1 MAESFSAIKL
11 MKIYSLIIAMIFGAA
26 LASPGTVLVSDHF
39 DNNTIAGSGVG
50 NTMTLNDG
58 WDVVLTGTASS
69 NLTSV
74 GTGFSTATGSMVGA
88 DDVFSRGFSFTF
100 TPGDSYH
107 LASLRVKAGH
117 ASGGGQNRSATSDLS
132 VTISNGGTNI
142 FTQAVSYTNP
152 NGQFVNVFFA
162 PGVTTPLD
170 SATQYTVTVLASNTT
185 SGGPVYDFVE
195 LQADPV
201 RDLTYTALPRDLQV
215 VPRDRATDTAVVPI
229 SGEVVVG
236 TPEEIIL
243 RVYRDDVLSS
253 ETSQALVYVDG
264 AAPFLFAPV
273 IAAELNNYDFEVFL
287 VDTGVETSVTR
298 VEDVV
303 AGDVFIIQGQS
314 NADAQMYNGSA
325 SENENPF
332 LRSFGLNSE
341 DGTITEFDLSW
352 RTAKGDGSR
361 DVEGGVG
368 QWGLRMGRLF
378 VDTHNIPIAILNGAR
393 GATAIG
399 YFQRN
404 DADAADRT
412 TNYGRLLY
420 RAQMAGVTNAV
431 RAILWYQGESDNGD
445 GATHETGFIALSDDW
460 RVDYPQVERIY
471 IHQLHVGCGVT
482 KEEVDLRD
490 RQRRLPDT
498 FPDMSVMSTT
508 GNFGHEGCHYAYET
522 GYKVIGNHI
531 AALVGVDLY
540 GSTTTANTTAP
551 NFQHMYFSQ
560 PGFDEITIVMRE
572 PGDMLVFDAAAVT
585 DFILQGSTGVT
596 VTGGTITANNTIVL
610 SLSGDASLAEG
621 LKYTGGAW
629 VTNAAGIGL
638 LAFTNDVIYASA
650 EDVLASQA
658 ALYQSNFDTAV
669 DLAATGLA
677 SVGAAS
683 DDWTLNMTYD
693 RAEFADGDDVVN
705 SRAVLSSTNTFQST
719 EGFTLNVTFL
729 QAQTGI
735 NSFSIG
741 LVTADYGPAVY
752 PWLNKAALGAYGIG
766 FTTAGQATV
775 NHGGPGLIFNDGSTA
790 DKNYT
795 SLDYLS
801 TSQTYAPSGIE
812 QTLSLTVTATDWSYS
827 LNGAPPTTGTHT
839 FDTTK
844 HYRFTTYVQGDNT
857 NADDVDGTY
866 ISNIT
871 VTAVAPAPSL
881 PVIASYDFN
890 DATPANQLKDTA
902 HSADVNASDFAFG
915 GGLINSMTN
924 GTGAYNYDGVT
935 DQYSIF
941 GGIGDLGFSTAEPT
955 TLATAI
961 SEDDYLEFSITPEVG
976 QTLDLGVL
984 SWRQWAM
991 HSSRSADDWDIF
1003 ISYDGFASAPLVG
1016 DAFATGSANL
1026 GGSFQQ
1032 EGGYQFWNAQS
1043 VDLSGEA
1050 TLSADDTLTV
1060 RLYMHGR
1067 INANDSN
1074 TDTGFDEFSLTGTV
1088 AEATPSFDSWATTNG
1103 IDGELPGDDFD
1114 FDGMTNLMEYALG
1127 QDPTA
1132 SDVPADTLD
1141 GITVTYTKGAD
1152 AIANGDVDYIIQE
1165 SDDLGVTDPWTAVVT
1180 QAAPDASLTISYTLP
1195 TPDSTNQPKVFVRLN
1210 IVEAP

>member
-1 MAESFSAIKL
+1 

-58 WDVVLTGTASS
+58 WDVDLTSSASS

-162 PGVTTPLD
+162 PGVTTLLD

-287 VDTGVETSVTR
+287 VHGGVETSVTR

-368 QWGLRMGRLF
+368 QWGLRMGSLL
-378 VDTHNIPIAILNGAR
+378 VDTHNIPIAILNGAK
-393 GATAIG
+393 GAQSID
-399 YFQRN
+399 YFERN

-490 RQRRLPDT
+490 RQRR
-498 FPDMSVMSTT
+498 
-508 GNFGHEGCHYAYET
+508 
-522 GYKVIGNHI
+522 
-531 AALVGVDLY
+531 
-540 GSTTTANTTAP
+540 
-551 NFQHMYFSQ
+551 
-560 PGFDEITIVMRE
+560 
-572 PGDMLVFDAAAVT
+572 
-585 DFILQGSTGVT
+585 
-596 VTGGTITANNTIVL
+596 
-610 SLSGDASLAEG
+610 
-621 LKYTGGAW
+621 
-629 VTNAAGIGL
+629 
-638 LAFTNDVIYASA
+638 
-650 EDVLASQA
+650 
-658 ALYQSNFDTAV
+658 
-669 DLAATGLA
+669 
-677 SVGAAS
+677 
-683 DDWTLNMTYD
+683 
-693 RAEFADGDDVVN
+693 
-705 SRAVLSSTNTFQST
+705 
-719 EGFTLNVTFL
+719 
-729 QAQTGI
+729 
-735 NSFSIG
+735 
-741 LVTADYGPAVY
+741 
-752 PWLNKAALGAYGIG
+752 
-766 FTTAGQATV
+766 
-775 NHGGPGLIFNDGSTA
+775 
-790 DKNYT
+790 
-795 SLDYLS
+795 
-801 TSQTYAPSGIE
+801 
-812 QTLSLTVTATDWSYS
+812 
-827 LNGAPPTTGTHT
+827 
-839 FDTTK
+839 
-844 HYRFTTYVQGDNT
+844 
-857 NADDVDGTY
+857 
-866 ISNIT
+866 
-871 VTAVAPAPSL
+871 
-881 PVIASYDFN
+881 
-890 DATPANQLKDTA
+890 
-902 HSADVNASDFAFG
+902 
-915 GGLINSMTN
+915 
-924 GTGAYNYDGVT
+924 
-935 DQYSIF
+935 
-941 GGIGDLGFSTAEPT
+941 
-955 TLATAI
+955 
-961 SEDDYLEFSITPEVG
+961 
-976 QTLDLGVL
+976 
-984 SWRQWAM
+984 
-991 HSSRSADDWDIF
+991 
-1003 ISYDGFASAPLVG
+1003 
-1016 DAFATGSANL
+1016 
-1026 GGSFQQ
+1026 
-1032 EGGYQFWNAQS
+1032 
-1043 VDLSGEA
+1043 
-1050 TLSADDTLTV
+1050 
-1060 RLYMHGR
+1060 
-1067 INANDSN
+1067 
-1074 TDTGFDEFSLTGTV
+1074 
-1088 AEATPSFDSWATTNG
+1088 
-1103 IDGELPGDDFD
+1103 
-1114 FDGMTNLMEYALG
+1114 
-1127 QDPTA
+1127 
-1132 SDVPADTLD
+1132 
-1141 GITVTYTKGAD
+1141 
-1152 AIANGDVDYIIQE
+1152 
-1165 SDDLGVTDPWTAVVT
+1165 
-1180 QAAPDASLTISYTLP
+1180 
-1195 TPDSTNQPKVFVRLN
+1195 
-1210 IVEAP
+1210 